1 MYRIIIINLL
11 YNVIVHQVGHLARI
25 QQGCSVSKTKSL
37 LMRPLTNYSY
47 EKHHAAVQTVVIQ
60 DVVCFATDP

>member
-1 MYRIIIINLL
+1 MEL
-11 YNVIVHQVGHLARI
+11 VIYPESYKDARSAKNKI
-25 QQGCSVSKTKSL
+25 LFT
-37 LMRPLTNYSY
+37 RPLTNYSY